1 MQSGKCIEVEK
12 MSFRL
17 DILRLFSCVL
27 SKIVISQF
35 SDMIVCYGMISFKT
49 RNRVKCW
56 LFWACFIVVASCM
69 SCLSTADY
77 TVAESG
83 ALVKEVQ
90 LSV

>member
-1 MQSGKCIEVEK
+1 
-12 MSFRL
+12 
-17 DILRLFSCVL
+17 
-27 SKIVISQF
+27 
-35 SDMIVCYGMISFKT
+35 MIVCYGMVSFKT

-56 LFWACFIVVASCM
+56 LFWACFTVITSCM